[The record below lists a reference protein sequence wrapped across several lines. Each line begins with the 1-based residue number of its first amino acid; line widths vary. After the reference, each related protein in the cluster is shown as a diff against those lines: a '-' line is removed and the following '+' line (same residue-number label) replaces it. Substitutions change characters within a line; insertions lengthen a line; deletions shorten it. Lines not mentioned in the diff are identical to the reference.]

1 MPPSLDEECNDIL
14 IILHAPGASTGC
26 ILEHPVL
33 LMQELESARFL
44 HDQVAPR
51 LEKAGFQV
59 KTALIRNHTDA
70 SSSIGAAICKYA
82 ESISASMIVMTK
94 ISKSAL
100 VKFFTGSVTRH
111 CVAHSSV
118 PVLVC

>member
-1 MPPSLDEECNDIL
+1 
-14 IILHAPGASTGC
+14 
-26 ILEHPVL
+26 
-33 LMQELESARFL
+33 MQEVQSARFL

-59 KTALIRNHTDA
+59 KTVVLRHNTDA
-70 SSSIGAAICKYA
+70 SSSIGAAICKHA
-82 ESISASMIVMTK
+82 DTISASMIVMTK
-94 ISKSAL
+94 ISKSAI
-100 VKFFTGSVTRH
+100 VKFFCGSVTRY

>member
-1 MPPSLDEECNDIL
+1 M
-14 IILHAPGASTGC
+14 
-26 ILEHPVL
+26 L
-33 LMQELESARFL
+33 LMQELASSQFL

-59 KTALIRNHTDA
+59 KTVLLRHHTDA

-82 ESISASMIVMTK
+82 DTISASMIVMTK
-94 ISKSAL
+94 VNKLAI
-100 VKFFTGSVTRH
+100 VKFFCGSVTRY